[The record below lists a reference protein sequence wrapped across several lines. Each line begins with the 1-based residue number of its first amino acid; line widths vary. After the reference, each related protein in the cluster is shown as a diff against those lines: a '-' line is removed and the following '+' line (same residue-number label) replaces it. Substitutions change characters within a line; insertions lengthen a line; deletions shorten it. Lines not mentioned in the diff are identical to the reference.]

1 MRVEIKLKLS
11 TRNSSIGRRHRR
23 RLAHELAARSG
34 LADYKLISRPSF

>member
-11 TRNSSIGRRHRR
+11 TRNSSIGRR